1 MTTGSGDERRRVRLY
16 KHIPHPHIEL
26 RRRQGPVKVADQLPN
41 GNAVTR
47 FNSRLAMLITK
58 GVGTM
63 WCAYVFGIFD
73 LLALPTAI
81 KGGTYGIVQWV
92 ASFFLQ
98 LVLLSIIMVGQSIQG
113 SASDARAD
121 QTFKD
126 AEAIL
131 SECLELQKHL
141 ESQDDILAKL
151 ISDRHPAS
159 LQLSSNRRC
168 HDYHVR
174 FRHDLRSP

>member
-1 MTTGSGDERRRVRLY
+1 VDLY
-16 KHIPHPHIEL
+16 RHIPHPHIEL
-26 RRRQGPVKVADQLPN
+26 RRKQGPVKVSDQLPS
-41 GNAVTR
+41 GNPVTR
-47 FNSRLAMLITK
+47 FNSRLAMLITR

-63 WCAYVFGIFD
+63 WCAYIFGIFD
-73 LLALPTAI
+73 CLALPTAL

-121 QTFKD
+121 QTFRD
-126 AEAIL
+126 AESIL

-141 ESQDDILAKL
+141 QAQDEILMKL
-151 ISDRHPAS
+151 TG
-159 LQLSSNRRC
+159 Q
-168 HDYHVR
+168 
-174 FRHDLRSP
+174 SPPL

>member
-1 MTTGSGDERRRVRLY
+1 MPYR
-16 KHIPHPHIEL
+16 HIPHPHIEL
-26 RRRQGPVKVADQLPN
+26 RRKQGPVRVSDQLPS
-41 GNAVTR
+41 GNAIAR

-63 WCAYVFGIFD
+63 YCAYIFGIFD
-73 LLALPTAI
+73 CLALPTALE
-81 KGGTYGIVQWV
+81 GGTYGIVQWV

-126 AEAIL
+126 AESIL

-141 ESQDDILAKL
+141 EAQDEILAKL
-151 ISDRHPAS
+151 TGGTNV
-159 LQLSSNRRC
+159 LYC
-168 HDYHVR
+168 HAGCHSR
-174 FRHDLRSP
+174 

>member
-1 MTTGSGDERRRVRLY
+1 VGLY
-16 KHIPHPHIEL
+16 VHVPHPHIAL
-26 RRRQGPVKVADQLPN
+26 RKKQGPVRVSDQLPS
-41 GNAVTR
+41 GNAISR

-63 WCAYVFGIFD
+63 YCAYIFGIFD
-73 LLALPTAI
+73 CLALPTAI

-121 QTFKD
+121 QTYKD

-131 SECLELQKHL
+131 NECLELQKHL
-141 ESQDDILAKL
+141 QSQDEILMKL
-151 ISDRHPAS
+151 TGKAS
-159 LQLSSNRRC
+159 
-168 HDYHVR
+168 
-174 FRHDLRSP
+174 